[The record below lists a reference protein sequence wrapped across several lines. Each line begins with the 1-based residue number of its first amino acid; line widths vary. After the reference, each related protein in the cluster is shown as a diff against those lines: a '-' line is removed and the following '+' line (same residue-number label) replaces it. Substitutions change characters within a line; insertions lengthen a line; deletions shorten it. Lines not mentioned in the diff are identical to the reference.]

1 MADAAWTIPVLAN
14 SALMFGYVR
23 PDWRAAWSNW
33 EYIDT
38 IADDNRQRRALA
50 ELDPAAAAGP
60 IGTAA
65 YDLGRLVGHA
75 AGRAERLDRAGLREG
90 LERVKQLPAASG
102 YEGTLMGFGVWDRG
116 ALKGPFLVLRAWRDG
131 RTVQVDR

>member
-1 MADAAWTIPVLAN
+1 M
-14 SALMFGYVR
+14 
-23 PDWRAAWSNW
+23 
-33 EYIDT
+33 
-38 IADDNRQRRALA
+38 
-50 ELDPAAAAGP
+50 
-60 IGTAA
+60 
-65 YDLGRLVGHA
+65 GRLVGHA
-75 AGRAERLDRAGLREG
+75 AGRAERIDRAGLREG